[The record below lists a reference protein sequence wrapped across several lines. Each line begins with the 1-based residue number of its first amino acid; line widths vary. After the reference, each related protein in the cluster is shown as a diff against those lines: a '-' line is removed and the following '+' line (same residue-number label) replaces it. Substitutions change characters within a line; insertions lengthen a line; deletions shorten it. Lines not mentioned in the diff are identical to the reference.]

1 MADTKPAAPGAEGEK
16 DAGNK
21 KINKM
26 TPAEID
32 VKLNE
37 LKTAQGGLKSR
48 YARQLLQR
56 KKALGS

>member
-1 MADTKPAAPGAEGEK
+1 MADTQAAAPGAEGEK
-16 DAGNK
+16 EAGNK

-37 LKTAQGGLKSR
+37 LKTSQGGLKSR
-48 YARQLLQR
+48 YARQLIQR
-56 KKALGS
+56 KKSLGS

>member
-1 MADTKPAAPGAEGEK
+1 MADPKAAPPGAEAEK

-21 KINKM
+21 KVNKM

-37 LKTAQGGLKSR
+37 IKTSQGGLKSR
-48 YARQLLQR
+48 YARQLIQR
-56 KKALGS
+56 KKVLGS